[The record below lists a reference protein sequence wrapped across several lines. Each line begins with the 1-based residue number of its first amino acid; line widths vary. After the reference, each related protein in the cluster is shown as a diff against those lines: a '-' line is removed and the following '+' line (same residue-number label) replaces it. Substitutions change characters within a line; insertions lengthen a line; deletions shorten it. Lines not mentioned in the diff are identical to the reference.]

1 MAGSRGYEEKDSMM
15 GGGMH
20 GHMSAMMTGLEGK
33 TGDDFDKAF
42 IEQMTIHHEGAIRM
56 AQAAL
61 TSAKHQE
68 IKDLAQGIITA
79 QAKEIQ
85 QMSEWNNSWYNR

>member
-1 MAGSRGYEEKDSMM
+1 
-15 GGGMH
+15 
-20 GHMSAMMTGLEGK
+20 
-33 TGDDFDKAF
+33 
-42 IEQMTIHHEGAIRM
+42 MTIHHEGAIRM